1 MESYSV
7 LMSVYHKENPSYLR
21 ASIQSMLDQTVP
33 FHDFVLVCDGPLNPE
48 LEQVISDFTKHANA
62 FKVVRLKENLGLGPA
77 LNAGLSYC
85 QCDLVARMDSDDLSL
100 PDRCARQLQCFAS
113 HPELAIVSGFVTE
126 FAADPRNPGSTRTVP
141 EYQEEIKAFAAKR
154 SPFNHPCVMYRKS
167 MVLNAGSYPLD
178 FPYFEDYALWI
189 RMLSIGVQAYNIQ
202 EPLLLMRAGTEMY
215 QRRGGLKHFQSA
227 KKLYTLMLSQGYITR
242 IQYHTTLCMRL
253 AADLMPGTLRR
264 FLYQHLLRH

>member
-7 LMSVYHKENPSYLR
+7 LMSVYDKETPSNLR

-48 LEQVISDFTKHANA
+48 LDQVISEFAESSDTFTI
-62 FKVVRLKENLGLGPA
+62 VRLKENQGLGPA
-77 LNAGLSYC
+77 LNAGLPYC
-85 QCDLVARMDSDDLSL
+85 QCELIARMDSDDLSL
-100 PDRCARQLQCFAS
+100 PDRCARQLQCFLN
-113 HPELAIVSGFVTE
+113 HPELSIVSGFVTE
-126 FAADPRNPGSTRTVP
+126 FASDPLDTGKTRTVP
-141 EYQEEIKAFAAKR
+141 EHQKEIKDFAAIR

-167 MVLNAGSYPLD
+167 MVLAAGSYPVD

-189 RMLSIGVQAYNIQ
+189 RMLGIGAQCYNIQ
-202 EPLLLMRAGTEMY
+202 EPLLLMRGGAKMY
-215 QRRGGLKHFQSA
+215 QRRGGMKHYMSA
-227 KKLYTLMLSQGYITR
+227 KKLYTLMLSQGFISR
-242 IQYHTTLCMRL
+242 RQYYKILCMRL